1 MATESYYEKR
11 QRILKEQKAR
21 KDKRDKENAMVGGLD
36 DGQVKKRAPKS
47 KSSKLGSA
55 STSKGSKNPASVFQ
69 DMKKKDIK
77 KSTFF
82 QDVLAGSKTKNKKL
96 GKVDVGLSEALRKKN
111 IKKVD
116 VGLSEALRKSK
127 KKSSVKTPSDVSQ
140 GSTTTKKKV
149 KSKVKATTANTKD
162 FASTMAMQKK
172 LIAKGAKIK
181 ADGIMGPKT
190 RAAMAK
196 YMKPMDKPKSR
207 PSKTMVDSF
216 KKSNVSANKNKKAGI
231 DGAPS
236 DNTKQ
241 KSFKKNTNPKLD
253 SKGNYKG
260 TNIKPTK
267 LQLDR
272 MNKRRAKKG
281 ST

>member
-1 MATESYYEKR
+1 MATESYYEKM
-11 QRILKEQKAR
+11 QRVRKEQKAR
-21 KDKRDKENAMVGGLD
+21 KDKKDKLNAMVGGLD

-55 STSKGSKNPASVFQ
+55 TPSKGSNNPTSVFQ
-69 DMKKKDIK
+69 DMKKKTTK
-77 KSTFF
+77 KPLGMSPGA
-82 QDVLAGSKTKNKKL
+82 LGGKTK

-111 IKKVD
+111 KKTTL
-116 VGLSEALRKSK
+116 GMSPGAMGGKT
-127 KKSSVKTPSDVSQ
+127 KKSST
-140 GSTTTKKKV
+140 GSTTTKKKKPTIV
-149 KSKVKATTANTKD
+149 TKEQLAKSGLSLRDYMN
-162 FASTMAMQKK
+162 FMQ
-172 LIAKGAKIK
+172 G
-181 ADGIMGPKT
+181 KT
-190 RAAMAK
+190 RRD
-196 YMKPMDKPKSR
+196 DKKTSTKKKT
-207 PSKTMVDSF
+207 SGKTMMDSF

-231 DGAPS
+231 DSAKG
-236 DNTKQ
+236 DNK
-241 KSFKKNTNPKLD
+241 KAKNFKKNTNPKLD

>member
-1 MATESYYEKR
+1 MAKSSLEKMKDR
-11 QRILKEQKAR
+11 LKKSTPKISGRANL
-21 KDKRDKENAMVGGLD
+21 ENMNQIKNFVFG
-36 DGQVKKRAPKS
+36 KS
-47 KSSKLGSA
+47 KSMGIDDDA
-55 STSKGSKNPASVFQ
+55 KGISIQKA
-69 DMKKKDIK
+69 KKKISD
-77 KSTFF
+77 
-82 QDVLAGSKTKNKKL
+82 SKTKKPITKKDTRL
-96 GKVDVGLSEALRKKN
+96 SPGALGGKIKTATKGKVDIGLSEALRKKN
-111 IKKVD
+111 KKITPIVKKD
-116 VGLSEALRKSK
+116 K
-127 KKSSVKTPSDVSQ
+127 KKIVKTVPKTDS
-140 GSTTTKKKV
+140 
-149 KSKVKATTANTKD
+149 KSKVKATAGNTKD
-162 FASTMAMQKK
+162 FAKTMAMQKK

>member
-1 MATESYYEKR
+1 MATESYYEKM
-11 QRILKEQKAR
+11 QRVRKEQKAR
-21 KDKRDKENAMVGGLD
+21 KDKKDKLNAMVGGLD

-55 STSKGSKNPASVFQ
+55 TPSKGSKNPTSVFQ
-69 DMKKKDIK
+69 DMKKK
-77 KSTFF
+77 
-82 QDVLAGSKTKNKKL
+82 
-96 GKVDVGLSEALRKKN
+96 
-111 IKKVD
+111 
-116 VGLSEALRKSK
+116 
-127 KKSSVKTPSDVSQ
+127 
-140 GSTTTKKKV
+140 TTKKPLG
-149 KSKVKATTANTKD
+149 KSPGALGGKKPLGMSPGAMGGRKMAVTGKLKKNDALNPIARNTKTKVKATAGNTKD
-162 FASTMAMQKK
+162 FASTMALQKR

-181 ADGIMGPKT
+181 ADGIMGAKT
-190 RAAMAK
+190 RAAMK
-196 YMKPMDKPKSR
+196 KFMSKPSVPTKKT
-207 PSKTMVDSF
+207 TMVDSF

-231 DGAPS
+231 DSAKG
-236 DNTKQ
+236 DNKKVKNF
-241 KSFKKNTNPKLD
+241 KSNTNPKLD

>member
-1 MATESYYEKR
+1 MATESYYEKM
-11 QRILKEQKAR
+11 QRVRKEQKAR
-21 KDKRDKENAMVGGLD
+21 KDKKDKLNAMVGGLD

-55 STSKGSKNPASVFQ
+55 TPSKGSKNPTSVFQ
-69 DMKKKDIK
+69 DMKKK
-77 KSTFF
+77 
-82 QDVLAGSKTKNKKL
+82 
-96 GKVDVGLSEALRKKN
+96 
-111 IKKVD
+111 
-116 VGLSEALRKSK
+116 
-127 KKSSVKTPSDVSQ
+127 
-140 GSTTTKKKV
+140 TTKKPLG
-149 KSKVKATTANTKD
+149 KSPGALGGKKPLGMSPGAMGGRKMAVTGKLKKNDALNPIARNTKTKVKATAGNTKD
-162 FASTMAMQKK
+162 FASTMALQKR

-181 ADGIMGPKT
+181 ADGIMGAKT
-190 RAAMAK
+190 RAAMK
-196 YMKPMDKPKSR
+196 KFMSKPSVPTKKT
-207 PSKTMVDSF
+207 TMVDSF

-231 DGAPS
+231 DSAKG
-236 DNTKQ
+236 DNK
-241 KSFKKNTNPKLD
+241 KVKNFKKNTNPKLD

>member
-1 MATESYYEKR
+1 MATESYYEKM
-11 QRILKEQKAR
+11 QRVRKEQKAR

-55 STSKGSKNPASVFQ
+55 TPSKGSKNPTSVFQ
-69 DMKKKDIK
+69 DMKKKTTK
-77 KSTFF
+77 KPLGKSPGA
-82 QDVLAGSKTKNKKL
+82 LGGKTK
-96 GKVDVGLSEALRKKN
+96 GKVDVGLSEVLRKKN
-111 IKKVD
+111 KKTTL
-116 VGLSEALRKSK
+116 GMSPGAMGGKT
-127 KKSSVKTPSDVSQ
+127 KKSSTV
-140 GSTTTKKKV
+140 STTTKKKKPTIV
-149 KSKVKATTANTKD
+149 TKEQLAKSGLSLRDYMN
-162 FASTMAMQKK
+162 FMQ
-172 LIAKGAKIK
+172 G
-181 ADGIMGPKT
+181 KT
-190 RAAMAK
+190 RRD
-196 YMKPMDKPKSR
+196 DKKTSTKKTT
-207 PSKTMVDSF
+207 STKTMVDSF

-231 DGAPS
+231 DSAKG
-236 DNTKQ
+236 DNK
-241 KSFKKNTNPKLD
+241 KAKNYKKNTNPKLD

>member
-1 MATESYYEKR
+1 MATESYYEKM
-11 QRILKEQKAR
+11 QRVRKEQKAR

-55 STSKGSKNPASVFQ
+55 TPSKGSKNPTSVFQ
-69 DMKKKDIK
+69 DMKKKTTK
-77 KSTFF
+77 KPLGMSPGA
-82 QDVLAGSKTKNKKL
+82 LGGKTK

-111 IKKVD
+111 KKTTLGMSPGAMGGRKMAVTGKLKKND
-116 VGLSEALRKSK
+116 ALNPIARNT
-127 KKSSVKTPSDVSQ
+127 KT
-140 GSTTTKKKV
+140 
-149 KSKVKATTANTKD
+149 KVKATAGNTKD
-162 FASTMAMQKK
+162 FASTMALQKR

-181 ADGIMGPKT
+181 ADGIMGAKT
-190 RAAMAK
+190 RAAMK
-196 YMKPMDKPKSR
+196 KFMSKPSVPTKKT
-207 PSKTMVDSF
+207 TMVDSF

-231 DGAPS
+231 DSAKG
-236 DNTKQ
+236 DNK
-241 KSFKKNTNPKLD
+241 KVKNFKKNTNPKLD